1 MTLGARGR
9 VALAAAVLVLTAG
22 CGEEDPFAAYCEQ
35 VGEQQ
40 AAITEALAGD
50 GPTALLAA
58 LPSFEALAAE
68 APADIADEWRTVLDA
83 LTGLQGALEQAGVD
97 PATYDRADPP
107 PGVDQDERDRID
119 AAARALT
126 RPATIAALAGVQ
138 QQARDVCKTPL
149 SL

>member
-1 MTLGARGR
+1 MSVRAWTA
-9 VALAAAVLVLTAG
+9 VSLATVVLVLTAG
-22 CGEEDPFAAYCEQ
+22 CGEDDPFAAYCEQ
-35 VGEQQ
+35 VSEQQ
-40 AAITEALAGD
+40 EPITEALAGE

-68 APADIADEWRTVLDA
+68 APEDIADEWRTVIDA
-83 LTGLQGALEQAGVD
+83 LTGLRTALEDAGVD

-107 PGVDQDERDRID
+107 PGVEQQDRDRID

-126 RPATIAALAGVQ
+126 RPTTIAALAGVQ

>member
-1 MTLGARGR
+1 MILAGCTR
-9 VALAAAVLVLTAG
+9 VAVAAAVLLLAAG
-22 CGEEDPFAAYCEQ
+22 CGEDDPFAAYCEQ
-35 VGEQQ
+35 VSEQQ
-40 AAITEALAGD
+40 EPITEALAGD

-68 APADIADEWRTVLDA
+68 APEDIADEWRTVIDA
-83 LTGLQGALEQAGVD
+83 VSGLETALEEADVD

-107 PGVDQDERDRID
+107 PGVDQEERDRID
-119 AAARALT
+119 AASRALT